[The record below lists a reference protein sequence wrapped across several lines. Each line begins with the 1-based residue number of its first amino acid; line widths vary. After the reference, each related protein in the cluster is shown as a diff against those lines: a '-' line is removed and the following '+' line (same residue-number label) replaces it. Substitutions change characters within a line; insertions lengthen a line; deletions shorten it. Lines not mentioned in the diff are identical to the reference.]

1 MREPTTSCPYERAQ
15 QAISG
20 KWSLIIVLRLMRG
33 PKRFNEL
40 QRELD
45 SVTPGTLTKQ
55 LRGLEA
61 AGIVSRREYAG
72 EVPHVEYSLTEIG
85 RALEPVVREFAAWAR
100 AYANQG
106 NNRAAQPQQDG
117 LAR

>member
-20 KWSLIIVLRLMRG
+20 KWSLIIVLRLMNG

-40 QRELD
+40 QRDLG

-55 LRGLEA
+55 LKGLED
-61 AGIVSRREYAG
+61 AGIVYRREFD
-72 EVPHVEYSLTEIG
+72 EVPPRVEYSLADVG
-85 RALEPVVREFAAWAR
+85 QALRPLVREFAIWAR
-100 AYANQG
+100 LYA
-106 NNRAAQPQQDG
+106 AATTEDRSN
-117 LAR
+117 ASK

>member
-20 KWSLIIVLRLMRG
+20 KWSLIIVLRLMDS

-40 QRELD
+40 QRDLG

-55 LRGLEA
+55 LKGLED
-61 AGIVSRREYAG
+61 AGIVDRREFD
-72 EVPHVEYSLTEIG
+72 EVPPHVEYSLTEVG
-85 RALEPVVREFAAWAR
+85 QALRPLVREFATWAR
-100 AYANQG
+100 LYAEATTEERNDAG
-106 NNRAAQPQQDG
+106 E
-117 LAR
+117 

>member
-20 KWSLIIVLRLMRG
+20 KWSLIIVLRLMDG

-40 QRELD
+40 LRNLG

-55 LRGLEA
+55 LKGLED
-61 AGIVSRREYAG
+61 AGIVDRRDFD
-72 EVPHVEYSLTEIG
+72 EVPPRVEYSLTKIG
-85 RALEPVVREFAAWAR
+85 QALRPLVHEFGIWAK
-100 AYANQG
+100 AYAAATQG
-106 NNRAAQPQQDG
+106 KAI
-117 LAR
+117 